1 MHLVLPDVVRL
12 GRQQQEDEEPLE
24 VRLEGEGLRVLPVQ
38 RPGPLAQFGAGGGVG
53 GGGAASLVRSSTS
66 VPVAAAVRKEAE

>member
-38 RPGPLAQFGAGGGVG
+38 RPGPLAQYCALGGGIGAGGSVTGAVIDFGAGGGS
-53 GGGAASLVRSSTS
+53 GAEGS
-66 VPVAAAVRKEAE
+66 

>member
-1 MHLVLPDVVRL
+1 VHLVLPDVVRL

-38 RPGPLAQFGAGGGVG
+38 RPGPLAQYCALGGGSGRV
-53 GGGAASLVRSSTS
+53 AASLVRSSTS